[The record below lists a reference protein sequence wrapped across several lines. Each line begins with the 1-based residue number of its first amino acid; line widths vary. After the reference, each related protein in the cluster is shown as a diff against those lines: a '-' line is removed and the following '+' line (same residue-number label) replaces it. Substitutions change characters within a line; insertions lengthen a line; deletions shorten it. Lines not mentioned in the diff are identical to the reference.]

1 MIFHDPNEEK
11 KTWNVIHTYY
21 TKHFLLSL
29 SLTSVSLINESELKL
44 SLILDTFPYPGGQH

>member
-11 KTWNVIHTYY
+11 KTWNVIHITH
-21 TKHFLLSL
+21 KALPPV

-44 SLILDTFPYPGGQH
+44 SLILDTFPYPEGQH